1 MDVLDSIRCNMPDFN
16 GSNVRNGQMA
26 RKSSQI
32 NKPVQIRN
40 PHNKA
45 LEFLFGSFLY
55 PCSLTVADN
64 AVYLHFRF
72 LRQENM
78 EFELRQDED
87 YIQLTQLL
95 KAVGIAENGAAAA
108 AMVTAGEVELNGVRE
123 SRKEPNSAA
132 ET

>member
-1 MDVLDSIRCNMPDFN
+1 M
-16 GSNVRNGQMA
+16 
-26 RKSSQI
+26 
-32 NKPVQIRN
+32 
-40 PHNKA
+40 
-45 LEFLFGSFLY
+45 Y

-123 SRKEPNSAA
+123 SRKRAKLRSGDIVRILGE
-132 ET
+132 EIRIK